1 MIENKEIIIVAPKKY
16 KNQARK
22 LSHEISKKN
31 MCNAAVWS
39 IEQFEDNEFQLGGN
53 RYAIF
58 IGSPDENS
66 LTKDFLPIIENL
78 KNHEG
83 ICYGYNGTKAVVYGE
98 GKLNQLE
105 ALKVAKKKTQENKIV
120 AGAAGFAA
128 LFIAPPIL
136 IGPATFIAIRS
147 KQKKLIKDQ
156 TKVAITYFLGDTFNS
171 WLTLEC

>member
-1 MIENKEIIIVAPKKY
+1 MIETKEIIIVAPKQY

-39 IEQFEDNEFQLGGN
+39 IKQFEDNEFQLGGN

-66 LTKDFLPIIENL
+66 LTKDFLPIIDNL
-78 KNHEG
+78 KNNEG

-98 GKLNQLE
+98 GRLNQIKPLKQAMKKAQKNKIAAGLA
-105 ALKVAKKKTQENKIV
+105 ALLALLFAPLILIIPTFMTIRAKKKN
-120 AGAAGFAA
+120 
-128 LFIAPPIL
+128 
-136 IGPATFIAIRS
+136 
-147 KQKKLIKDQ
+147 LIKDQ
-156 TKVAITYFLGDTFNS
+156 TKVASTYFLDDTFNN
-171 WLTLEC
+171 WLTLES